1 MTKHFIDRDKV
12 MDRREFYRLP
22 RSDQRSLMATWR
34 LTKSTEQIKK
44 EMNLSTT
51 AFYALLKR
59 LDLPTNLKEYRDS
72 QPSLL
77 NEDSYVKTNVATSN
91 FNTVTESVGAGN
103 VSNVGSNNVEIS
115 INIVGKVSVADL
127 TTVLEFVK
135 QYDLELSIKS

>member
-1 MTKHFIDRDKV
+1 MAIDRDKI
-12 MDRREFYRLP
+12 MNRKQFYKLSRA
-22 RSDQRSLMATWR
+22 DQRALMAHWR
-34 LTKSTEQIKK
+34 IAFTTEEIKRQ
-44 EMNLSTT
+44 MSLSTT

-77 NEDSYVKTNVATSN
+77 NEDGYVKTNMATSN
-91 FNTVTESVGAGN
+91 FNTVTESVSAGN
-103 VSNVGSNNVEIS
+103 GSNNIQIS

-135 QYDLELSIKS
+135 QYNLELSIKS

>member
-1 MTKHFIDRDKV
+1 MTKHYIDRDKV

-22 RSDQRSLMATWR
+22 RSDQRALMATWR

-59 LDLPTNLKEYRDS
+59 LDLPTNLKAYKDS

-77 NEDSYVKTNVATSN
+77 GEDTTHPKMNSNQPISPSNEIKVGV
-91 FNTVTESVGAGN
+91 SVLGR
-103 VSNVGSNNVEIS
+103 VEIDELPS
-115 INIVGKVSVADL
+115 
-127 TTVLEFVK
+127 VLEFAK
-135 QYDLELSIKS
+135 EHHLELTLNATK

>member
-34 LTKSTEQIKK
+34 LTKTTEQIKK

-103 VSNVGSNNVEIS
+103 DNNNIEIS
-115 INIVGKVSVADL
+115 INIVGKINVVDL

-135 QYDLELSIKS
+135 QYNLELSIKS

>member
-77 NEDSYVKTNVATSN
+77 NEDNYVKTNVATSN

-103 VSNVGSNNVEIS
+103 GGNNIEIS
-115 INIVGKVSVADL
+115 INIVGKVGVADL

-135 QYDLELSIKS
+135 QYNLELSIKS

>member
-77 NEDSYVKTNVATSN
+77 NEDGYVKTNMATSN
-91 FNTVTESVGAGN
+91 FNTVTESVGVGN
-103 VSNVGSNNVEIS
+103 VSNVGSNNIEIS
-115 INIVGKVSVADL
+115 INIVGKVGVADL

>member
-115 INIVGKVSVADL
+115 INIVGKVGVADL

>member
-44 EMNLSTT
+44 EMSLSTT

-77 NEDSYVKTNVATSN
+77 NEDSYVKTNVAASN

-103 VSNVGSNNVEIS
+103 GNNNIEIS
-115 INIVGKVSVADL
+115 INIVGKVGVADL

-135 QYDLELSIKS
+135 QYNLELSIKS

>member
-1 MTKHFIDRDKV
+1 MAIDRDKI
-12 MDRREFYRLP
+12 MNRKQFYKLSRA
-22 RSDQRSLMATWR
+22 DQRALMAHWR
-34 LTKSTEQIKK
+34 IAFTTEEIKRQ
-44 EMNLSTT
+44 MSLSTT

-77 NEDSYVKTNVATSN
+77 NEDNYVKTNVATSN

-103 VSNVGSNNVEIS
+103 GGNNIEIS
-115 INIVGKVSVADL
+115 INIVGKVGVADL

-135 QYDLELSIKS
+135 QYNLELSIKS